1 MIVFSVKDGDVKDLE
16 SKLKKIKDKAI
27 PFAVKN
33 TLNGLAFE
41 ARKSSISEIKQS
53 MMLRNAWTI
62 KSIRVDKAQSLNI
75 SRMESIVG
83 STADYMEK
91 QEFGHTEVKKGE
103 SGVPLATTT
112 ASGEGKG
119 ARPRKRLPRRAN
131 QLSQIN
137 LRRGRRSPKNNKQ
150 ALLFK
155 VQDGI
160 RTGQRKFYHD
170 FGGGKKKGIFRVKG
184 GTKRFKRGWPKG
196 ASIDMLYDMTETTV
210 KIPKNPWL
218 QPATRDAVKMRDEIY
233 GRSLRFQLDRIK

>member
-1 MIVFSVKDGDVKDLE
+1 MFSVKDDDVKDLE
-16 SKLKKIKDKAI
+16 SRLKKIKEKAI

-41 ARKSSISEIKQS
+41 GRKASISQIKES
-53 MMLRNAWTI
+53 MTLRNAWTT

-75 SRMESIVG
+75 SRMESVVG
-83 STADYMEK
+83 STADYMAK
-91 QEFGHTEVKKGE
+91 QEFGHTEVKKGK

-112 ASGEGKG
+112 ASGEARG
-119 ARPRKRLPRRAN
+119 ATSRKRLPRRAN

-137 LRRGRRSPKNNKQ
+137 LRKGRRAPKNNKQ

-155 VQDGI
+155 VHDGI

-196 ASIDMLYDMTETTV
+196 ASIDMLYDMTETSV
-210 KIPKNPWL
+210 KIPKNKWL
-218 QPATRDAVKMRDEIY
+218 MPSTQKAVNMRDEIY
-233 GRSLRFQLDRIK
+233 GKSLRFQLDRIR